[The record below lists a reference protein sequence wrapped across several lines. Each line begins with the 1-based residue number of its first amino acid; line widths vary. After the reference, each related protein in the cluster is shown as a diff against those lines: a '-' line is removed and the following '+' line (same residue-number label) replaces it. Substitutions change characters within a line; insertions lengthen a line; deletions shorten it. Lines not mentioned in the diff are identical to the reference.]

1 MPRHYLLVEFS
12 HILGKKKKK
21 NQPISVAFAF
31 VPAKP
36 PLCKARAALLVDCG
50 SLQLELRA
58 GYPAEGTG
66 CVSGIPMDAG
76 GAVWSLRYLS

>member
-12 HILGKKKKK
+12 HILGEKREK

-36 PLCKARAALLVDCG
+36 PLCKAGAALLVTCG
-50 SLQLELRA
+50 SLQLDLGA
-58 GYPAEGTG
+58 GYPAEGTS
-66 CVSGIPMDAG
+66 CVSGIPT
-76 GAVWSLRYLS
+76 GAVWSLRYLL